1 MAWAGLAAWLGGGHR
16 HEDEECGLFRLM
28 AEVRE
33 VGARYFEHRDAA
45 TGGWT
50 RWHGSA
56 SCFLFRHSRW
66 GSGRVDWAGG
76 RQRCI
81 GGQGIG

>member
-16 HEDEECGLFRLM
+16 HEEEECGLFRLM

-45 TGGWT
+45 TGDGLVGMGVRVVFCLDIVGGVQEEST
-50 RWHGSA
+50 GLVDA
-56 SCFLFRHSRW
+56 S
-66 GSGRVDWAGG
+66 VV
-76 RQRCI
+76 
-81 GGQGIG
+81 